1 MSAISRSTTNNATA
15 PVDRMGATRNRFR
28 HLARLP
34 DWLPL
39 LVIWVFAFA
48 LRLFLSQT
56 DRVVWGDEPFYLWLG
71 RNWIAGQGYAFV
83 GHPDVHHGPFFPWLA
98 GMLYLVTRDLALAS
112 ELLYALF
119 GSLLVLPMHALG
131 KELYD
136 RRTGLATALLVAVLP
151 ALTVATLHW
160 GTMTEPI
167 YLVFVYLGLWA
178 GTIALRRAWLALRLP
193 TNASISRDPWWAY
206 GLAGLAFGVAYLT
219 RPEAI
224 AYFGVIGGFIL
235 LVRAPLGDWR
245 SGRLWLQLLLY
256 ALGFGLCFLPYA
268 YYVRQHTGSWM
279 VSEKVGVAYLTG
291 IGLAHGDTAAFDRAT
306 WGLDS
311 TGLETFFFSSESY
324 NVSMLSLILGDP
336 KTFAQ
341 ILYLNAKR
349 FARVFIDWTMFPY
362 ALLPLA
368 FLGLFGRAWT
378 RERTLKEIY
387 LFLSAT
393 PVLGFILFY
402 IQARYLVPF
411 VPVFLLWTAHGL
423 GRFSDWLTATIVE
436 LGTGTQA
443 GMAER
448 VYRTL
453 SSGWQRALEIGPALL
468 VVILLLGAY
477 PHVSR
482 EVTQVGSFRPA
493 HRAVG
498 EALAKRLPRDTVLM
512 CRYPAIAFHADAHW
526 VPTPNAS
533 LEAVTTYARHKGV
546 QYWAIDERELRYRP
560 QFAQLVTGEETVTGW
575 ELFYVDDSGKER
587 LVVYQFVE

>member
-1 MSAISRSTTNNATA
+1 MSGIPRNTVDSAIA
-15 PVDRMGATRNRFR
+15 PVDRAGATRDRSR
-28 HLARLP
+28 QLDRLP
-34 DWLPL
+34 AWLPL
-39 LVIWVFAFA
+39 LVIWVLAFF

-71 RNWIAGQGYAFV
+71 RNWITGQGYAFV

-98 GMLYLVTRDLALAS
+98 GLLYLVTHDLALAS
-112 ELLYALF
+112 ELLYTFF
-119 GSLLVLPMHALG
+119 GSLLVLPMYALG
-131 KELYD
+131 KEIYD
-136 RRTGLATALLVAVLP
+136 RRTGLATALLAAVFP

-167 YLVFVYLGLWA
+167 YLFFVCLGLWA
-178 GTIALRRAWLALRLP
+178 GAIALRRVWLALRLP
-193 TNASISRDPWWAY
+193 SATLSRDLWGAY
-206 GLAGLAFGVAYLT
+206 GLAGLAFGIAYLT

-235 LVRAPLGDWR
+235 LVRAVLGDWR
-245 SGRLWLQLLLY
+245 SRRLWLQLLLY
-256 ALGFGLCFLPYA
+256 ALGFGVCFLPYA

-324 NVSMLSLILGDP
+324 NVSMLGLILGDP

-341 ILYLNAKR
+341 ILYLNANR
-349 FARVFIDWTMFPY
+349 FVRVFIDWTMFPY

-368 FLGLFGRAWT
+368 FLGLFERAWT

-387 LFLSAT
+387 LLLSAI
-393 PVLGFILFY
+393 PVLSFILFY

-411 VPVFLLWTAHGL
+411 VPVLLLWTARGL
-423 GRFSDWLTATIVE
+423 GHLSDWLTATIVE
-436 LGTGTQA
+436 IGAGTHRGMTDQVYHALG
-443 GMAER
+443 
-448 VYRTL
+448 
-453 SSGWQRALEIGPALL
+453 SGWRRALEIAPVLL
-468 VVILLLGAY
+468 VTVLLLSAY

-482 EVTQVGSFRPA
+482 QVTQVGSFRPA
-493 HRAVG
+493 HRTVG
-498 EALAKRLPRDTVLM
+498 EALAKRLPRDAVLM
-512 CRYPAIAFHADAHW
+512 CRYPAIAFHADVRW

-533 LEAVTTYARHKGV
+533 LEEVNTYARHKGV

-560 QFAQLVTGEETVTGW
+560 QFSQLVTGEEAVAGW
-575 ELFYVDDSGKER
+575 RLFYVDDSEGER